1 MTIRKAVIP
10 VAGFGTRVL
19 PASKAIPKELLPVF
33 DRPAIDR
40 VVAEAREAGI
50 EEFVFVT
57 ARGKGAIEDYF
68 DKAYE
73 LEATL
78 EQQGKTD
85 LLADLRQSLPK
96 AGSIAFVRQQAAL
109 GLGHAIGCARNFVGN
124 EPFAIILP
132 DVIVAGDPGCLREMV
147 DVYDAQGGNVI
158 AVERVARKDVSKYGI
173 VDIEASGSGAPKIR
187 AMVEKPKPEDAP
199 SDLAITGR
207 YILQP
212 EIFALIETQKAGHG
226 GELQLTD
233 PMARLMETQDFF
245 AVEYAGRSFDC
256 GNKPG
261 YFEAFVAH
269 ALADP
274 EHGPA
279 CRDIILKLLKT

>member
-1 MTIRKAVIP
+1 MTIKKAVIP

-19 PASKAIPKELLPVF
+19 PASKATPKELLPVF
-33 DRPAIDR
+33 DRPAIDW
-40 VVAEAREAGI
+40 VVEEARAAGI

-78 EQQGKTD
+78 EQSGKTNI
-85 LLADLRQSLPK
+85 LSDLRKCLPK

-109 GLGHAIGCARNFVGN
+109 GLGHAIGCARNFIGN

-132 DVIVAGDPGCLREMV
+132 DMITVGEPGCMVEMV
-147 DVYDAQGGNVI
+147 AVHEAQGGNI
-158 AVERVARKDVSKYGI
+158 LAVEQVAPEDVSKYGI
-173 VDIEASGSGAPKIR
+173 VDIEPNPGGAPRIR
-187 AMVEKPKPEDAP
+187 AMIEKPTPKEAP
-199 SDLAITGR
+199 SNLIITGR

-212 EIFALIETQKAGHG
+212 EIFDLIANQKAGHG

-233 PMARLMETQDFF
+233 PMVELMAKQDFF
-245 AVEYAGRSFDC
+245 AVEYSGRSYDC

-269 ALADP
+269 GLADP
-274 EHGPA
+274 ENGVI
-279 CRDIILKLLKT
+279 CREIINNLLKD

>member
-1 MTIRKAVIP
+1 MTLKKAVIP

-33 DRPAIDR
+33 DRPAIDW
-40 VVAEAREAGI
+40 VVEEARAAGI

-85 LLADLRQSLPK
+85 FLNDLRQRLPK

-109 GLGHAIGCARNFVGN
+109 GLGHAIGCARNFVGD

-132 DVIVAGDPGCLREMV
+132 DVIVRGEPGCLSEMV
-147 DVYDAQGGNVI
+147 AVFDAQGGNVL
-158 AVERVARKDVSKYGI
+158 AVEKVADEDVSKYGI
-173 VDIEASGSGAPKIR
+173 VDIEKSESGAPKIR
-187 AMVEKPKPEDAP
+187 GMVEKPTPEEAP
-199 SDLAITGR
+199 SNLAITGR

-212 EIFALIETQKAGHG
+212 EIFDLIANQKTGHG

-233 PMARLMETQDFF
+233 PMADLMASQDFF
-245 AVEYAGRSFDC
+245 AVEYTGQSYDC
-256 GNKPG
+256 GSKPG

-269 ALADP
+269 ALADTD
-274 EHGPA
+274 HGSA
-279 CRDIILKLLKT
+279 CRDILKNLISN

>member
-1 MTIRKAVIP
+1 VTIRKAVIP

-33 DRPAIDR
+33 DRPAIDW
-40 VVAEAREAGI
+40 VVAEAKAAGI
-50 EEFVFVT
+50 EEFIFVT

-73 LEATL
+73 LETTL
-78 EQQGKTD
+78 EQQGKTEI
-85 LLADLRQSLPK
+85 LADLCARLPK
-96 AGSIAFVRQQAAL
+96 AGAAAFVRQQAAL

-132 DVIVAGDPGCLREMV
+132 DVIVTGEPGCLREMV
-147 DVYDAQGGNVI
+147 DVYEARGGNI
-158 AVERVARKDVSKYGI
+158 LAVEQVAHEDISKYGI
-173 VDIEASGSGAPKIR
+173 VDIDVSGSGAPKIR

-199 SDLAITGR
+199 SNLAITGR

-212 EIFALIETQKAGHG
+212 EIFDLIENQEAGHG

-233 PMARLMETQDFF
+233 PMARLMDTQDFF
-245 AVEYAGRSFDC
+245 AVEYSGRSFDC

-274 EHGPA
+274 THGQA
-279 CRDIILKLLKT
+279 CRSILMKLLEK

>member
-1 MTIRKAVIP
+1 VTIKKAVIP

-33 DRPAIDR
+33 DRPAIDW
-40 VVAEAREAGI
+40 VVEEARAAGI

-78 EQQGKTD
+78 ERQGKTAF
-85 LLADLRQSLPK
+85 LNDLRQRLPK

-109 GLGHAIGCARNFVGN
+109 GLGHAIGCARNFVGDK
-124 EPFAIILP
+124 PFAIILP
-132 DVIVAGDPGCLREMV
+132 DVIVRGEPGCLSEMV
-147 DVYDAQGGNVI
+147 TVYDAQGGNVL
-158 AVERVARKDVSKYGI
+158 AVERVADEDVSKYGI
-173 VDIEASGSGAPKIR
+173 VDIEKAEFGAPKIR
-187 AMVEKPKPEDAP
+187 AMVEKPALEDAP
-199 SDLAITGR
+199 SNLAITGR

-212 EIFALIETQKAGHG
+212 EIFDLIANQKAGHG

-233 PMARLMETQDFF
+233 PMAILMASQDFF
-245 AVEYAGRSFDC
+245 AVEYTGQSYDC
-256 GNKPG
+256 GSKPG

-269 ALADP
+269 ALADTD
-274 EHGPA
+274 HGSA
-279 CRDIILKLLKT
+279 CRDILKNLISN

>member
-1 MTIRKAVIP
+1 VAIRKAVIP

-33 DRPAIDR
+33 DRPAIDW
-40 VVAEAREAGI
+40 VVEEARAAGI
-50 EEFVFVT
+50 EEFIFVT

-73 LEATL
+73 LESTL
-78 EQQGKTD
+78 EQQGKTAFLD
-85 LLADLRQSLPK
+85 DLRARLPK

-109 GLGHAIGCARNFVGN
+109 GLGHAIGCARNFVGQ
-124 EPFAIILP
+124 EPFAILLP
-132 DVIVAGDPGCLREMV
+132 DVIVTGAPGCLAEMV
-147 DVYDAQGGNVI
+147 AVYDAQGGNVL
-158 AVERVARKDVSKYGI
+158 AVEQVADEDVSKYGI
-173 VDIEASGSGAPKIR
+173 VDIEASANGAPRIR
-187 AMVEKPKPEDAP
+187 AMVEKPSLEDAP
-199 SDLAITGR
+199 SNLAITGR

-212 EIFALIETQKAGHG
+212 EIFDLIANQKAGHG

-233 PMARLMETQDFF
+233 PMAELMARQDFF
-245 AVEYAGRSFDC
+245 AVEYDGRSFDC

-269 ALADP
+269 ALADSQ
-274 EHGPA
+274 HGAA
-279 CRDIILKLLKT
+279 CRDILKKLLEN

>member
-1 MTIRKAVIP
+1 MTIKKAIIP

-33 DRPAIDR
+33 DRPAIDW
-40 VVAEAREAGI
+40 VVEEARAAGI

-73 LEATL
+73 LETTL
-78 EQQGKTD
+78 EQQGKTA
-85 LLADLRQSLPK
+85 LLNDLRQRLPK

-109 GLGHAIGCARNFVGN
+109 GLGHAIGCARNFVGD

-132 DVIVAGDPGCLREMV
+132 DVIVRGAPGCLTEMV
-147 DVYDAQGGNVI
+147 AVYDAQGGNVL
-158 AVERVARKDVSKYGI
+158 AVEQVADEDVSKYGI
-173 VDIEASGSGAPKIR
+173 VDIETSGSGAPKIR
-187 AMVEKPKPEDAP
+187 AMVEKPTLEEAP
-199 SDLAITGR
+199 SNLAITGR

-212 EIFALIETQKAGHG
+212 EIFDLIANQKAGHG

-233 PMARLMETQDFF
+233 PMADLMASQDFF
-245 AVEYAGRSFDC
+245 AVEYSGRSYDC

-274 EHGPA
+274 EHAEA
-279 CRDIILKLLKT
+279 CRSIIQKLLDK